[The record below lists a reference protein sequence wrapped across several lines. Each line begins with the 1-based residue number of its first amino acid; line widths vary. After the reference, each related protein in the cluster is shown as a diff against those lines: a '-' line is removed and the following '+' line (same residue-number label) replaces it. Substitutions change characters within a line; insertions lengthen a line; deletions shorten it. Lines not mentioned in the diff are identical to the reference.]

1 MPAPINSEEQTR
13 TTHELVAGADP
24 DRALDCLFVNAPLRD
39 YGLRPRVN
47 DYTLPVLG
55 MGYIATHAAAHGFN
69 VGILDA
75 EAHGLGI
82 RRTADAVNALRPR
95 WAAFN
100 LLAPT
105 YELTARIAA
114 ALDPAIALMA
124 GGHHAK
130 ADPQRVLADPRFARL
145 EALVIGEGETRV
157 TALLADVHRRRELP
171 KVMWRDRLL
180 GTTACGIPRPG
191 DTGRWLAPDIDALAV
206 DRRFLAQD
214 PYRAAD
220 GRIEANL
227 VCSRGCPY
235 ECGFCGAAASM
246 NPEVSIRTRTPENII
261 AEMHRL
267 DADFGCT
274 AFRAV
279 DDLFLGA
286 RRVIHP
292 ALDAFAAERVGER
305 YVWDATGRINVL
317 DRESDTVLERLRGNG
332 LREVALGIESGS
344 ARILEA
350 MDKRITPA
358 MTLTVARRLL
368 EKGIGVKGY
377 FILGYPGET
386 TEDALATLAH
396 IRELW
401 ALSDRL
407 PGTFRA
413 SAFTFRPYP
422 GSPVFADLVRQGW
435 DPEAMQTYQ
444 DVDLTGHGADEAMR
458 GRDEFNFAT
467 GQQFGHVP
475 LTRLY
480 GWLADISR
488 EQHHRNTAAAR
499 REVTA

>member
-1 MPAPINSEEQTR
+1 MPAPISSEDPTR
-13 TTHELVAGADP
+13 TTRDPVAGADP
-24 DRALDCLFVNAPLRD
+24 NRILDCLFVNAPLRD
-39 YGLRPRVN
+39 YDLRPRVN

-55 MGYIATHAAAHGFN
+55 MGYLATHAAQHGFN

-75 EAHGLGI
+75 EAHGLGVQD
-82 RRTADAVNALRPR
+82 TADIINELRPR
-95 WAAFN
+95 WVGFN

-105 YELTARIAA
+105 YDLTARIAA
-114 ALDPAIALMA
+114 RLDPVISLMA

-145 EALVIGEGETRV
+145 DALVIGEGETRV
-157 TALLADVHRRRELP
+157 TALLGDVHRRRELP

-180 GTTACGIPRPG
+180 GTTATGIPRPG
-191 DTGRWLAPDIDALAV
+191 DTAPWLAPDINSLTL
-206 DRRFLAQD
+206 DRRYLAQD
-214 PYRAAD
+214 PFQADD
-220 GRIEANL
+220 GRWEANL

-261 AEMHRL
+261 AELHQLHDRY
-267 DADFGCT
+267 GCT

-292 ALDAFAAERVGER
+292 ALEAFAAERIGEK

-317 DRESDTVLERLRGNG
+317 AREDDTVLEQLRANG

-344 ARILEA
+344 PRILRA
-350 MDKRITPA
+350 MDKRITPG
-358 MTLTVARRLL
+358 MTLDVTRRLL
-368 EKGIGVKGY
+368 ERGIGVKGY

-386 TEDALATLAH
+386 RDDALATLAH
-396 IRELW
+396 IRDLW

-407 PGTFRA
+407 EGTFRA

-422 GSPVFADLVRQGW
+422 GSPVFHRLVQQGH

-444 DVDLTGHGADEAMR
+444 DIDLTDHGADEAMR
-458 GRDEFNFAT
+458 GRDEFNFGT
-467 GQQFGHVP
+467 GQQFGDVP
-475 LTRLY
+475 LTRLH

-488 EQHHRNTAAAR
+488 EQHHRNSTLR
-499 REVTA
+499 QQVGT

>member
-1 MPAPINSEEQTR
+1 MPAPISSEEQTR
-13 TTHELVAGADP
+13 TARDLVAGADP
-24 DRALDCLFVNAPLRD
+24 HRSLDCLFVNAPLRD

-82 RRTADAVNALRPR
+82 RRTIDTVNALRPR

-130 ADPQRVLADPRFARL
+130 ADPRRVLDDPRFVRL

-157 TALLADVHRRRELP
+157 TALLGDLDRRRELP

-180 GTTACGIPRPG
+180 GTIACGIPQRG
-191 DTGRWLAPDIDALAV
+191 DTARWLAPDINALTL
-206 DRRFLAQD
+206 DRRFLTQD
-214 PYRAAD
+214 PHQAAD

-235 ECGFCGAAASM
+235 ECGFCGAASM
-246 NPEVSIRTRTPENII
+246 NPEISIRTHTRTPENIV

-267 DADFGCT
+267 HADLGCT

-286 RRVIHP
+286 RRVIRP
-292 ALDAFAAERVGER
+292 ALDAFAAERVGETN
-305 YVWDATGRINVL
+305 VWDATGRINVL
-317 DRESDTVLERLRGNG
+317 DRESETMLERLRANG

-344 ARILEA
+344 TRVLEA

-358 MTLTVARRLL
+358 MTLAVARRLL

-377 FILGYPGET
+377 FILG
-386 TEDALATLAH
+386 LAA
-396 IRELW
+396 
-401 ALSDRL
+401 
-407 PGTFRA
+407 
-413 SAFTFRPYP
+413 
-422 GSPVFADLVRQGW
+422 
-435 DPEAMQTYQ
+435 
-444 DVDLTGHGADEAMR
+444 
-458 GRDEFNFAT
+458 
-467 GQQFGHVP
+467 
-475 LTRLY
+475 
-480 GWLADISR
+480 
-488 EQHHRNTAAAR
+488 
-499 REVTA
+499 